1 MERKVKAARKAVKRP
16 LENDMDSTTT
26 RPAAILLC
34 AGYGTRMGSLT
45 ATHPKPLLEVAGRPV
60 LDYLLD
66 QILELSGLGTVHVVS
81 NRRYLTAF
89 RDWAEGWRRRIPTL
103 ALEVHDDG
111 SQSSEDRLGAI
122 GDLRFVLERDP
133 CPGGALV
140 AAGDNIFRFSLVP
153 LWSAFLGDGHS
164 RLLALHEPELAKLQ
178 RTGVLELG
186 DGGRVL
192 RLHEKPLEPPSSWAC
207 PSLYGLSG
215 QALREVAPY
224 LSAGGSSD
232 EIGRYVGHLVNLQPV
247 FAVESRGERLHVG
260 SPESLRAADH
270 LLRRETAERRGLV
283 EK

>member
-1 MERKVKAARKAVKRP
+1 
-16 LENDMDSTTT
+16 MDSTSK

-34 AGYGTRMGSLT
+34 AGYGTRMGALT
-45 ATHPKPLLEVAGRPV
+45 VTRPKPLLEVGGRPV

-66 QILELSGLGTVHVVS
+66 HLLELSGLGAVHVVS
-81 NRRYLTAF
+81 NHRYLPAF
-89 RDWAEGWRRRIPTL
+89 LDWAEGWRQRRPSL

-111 SQSSEDRLGAI
+111 SRSSDDRLGAI
-122 GDLRFVLERDP
+122 GDLRFLLERAP
-133 CPGGALV
+133 CPHGALV
-140 AAGDNIFRFSLVP
+140 AAGDNIYRFSLVP

-192 RLHEKPLEPPSSWAC
+192 RLHEKPREPPSSWAC

-215 QALREVAPY
+215 EALREVEPY

-232 EIGRYVGHLVNLQPV
+232 EIGRFVGHLVSRQPV
-247 FAVESRGERLHVG
+247 FAVKERGERLHVG
-260 SPESLRAADH
+260 SPESLQAADRA
-270 LLRRETAERRGLV
+270 LRQEASEPRARV
-283 EK
+283 EKS